1 MPYADC
7 LMHAVFKV
15 GETTG
20 RCFLALLVM
29 FLISGCGSKFPVT
42 ARVNGTVS
50 YGGKPVGNGTILFTP
65 EAKGNAA
72 TGEIRAD
79 GSFQLTTFQ
88 RNDGAVVGTYKVS
101 MFVNPPGEPGNP
113 GQEFAGGKPPIP
125 VKYNSPTTSDLKVTI
140 NSGENKLDLK
150 LND

>member
-1 MPYADC
+1 MSFANR
-7 LMHAVFKV
+7 LTRAVV
-15 GETTG
+15 RIGETIG
-20 RCFLALLVM
+20 LRVLALVLV
-29 FLISGCGSKFPVT
+29 FLISGCGSKFPET
-42 ARVNGTVS
+42 ASVKGTVS

-65 EAKGNAA
+65 EGKGNAA
-72 TGEIRAD
+72 TGEIQAD
-79 GSFQLTTFQ
+79 GTFQLTTFQ
-88 RNDGAVVGTYKVS
+88 RNDGAVVGAYKVS
-101 MFVNPPGEPGNP
+101 MFINPPGVPGNP